1 VRLTASRLAA
11 ETARVECAAANAKGV
26 RRRLGQSTKRCLE
39 YLRRLRTPAARR
51 VLPARLVAE
60 LVEAG
65 DAIRSELRTLRA
77 TVACPGD
84 AA

>member
-1 VRLTASRLAA
+1 
-11 ETARVECAAANAKGV
+11 
-26 RRRLGQSTKRCLE
+26 
-39 YLRRLRTPAARR
+39 